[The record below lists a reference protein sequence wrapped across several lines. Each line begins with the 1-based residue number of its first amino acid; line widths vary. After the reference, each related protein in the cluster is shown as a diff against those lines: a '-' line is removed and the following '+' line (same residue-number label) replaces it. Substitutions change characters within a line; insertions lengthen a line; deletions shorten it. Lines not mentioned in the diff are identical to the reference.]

1 MGSENFPF
9 FLYLYIMDDKIVS
22 LIEKFYDNPDGVSK
36 NFGGPTSFI
45 KFILSKGDKYSEY
58 LDPKNQ
64 FFFDNDL
71 QDLLIWEKYQAAED
85 KQQFLREFIVE
96 FLYDDMDVES
106 GGKISWII
114 DKDDVLLAFDDR
126 GRDGTAR
133 RAAEMVFNEDYN
145 EHFYDVINN
154 FYDNCV
160 ETLNDKNKSLLA
172 NKIVSELPP
181 LTLEDIE
188 ETSFL
193 KELWEIE
200 GQNNF
205 LTITSDNITELLE
218 DKETTIYIFRNFFPD
233 LESDMSNAYH
243 NAYNSAY
250 ENELSKEVYE
260 GIEGLFGD
268 SGKMIEVGK
277 DYKGNSRW
285 KYEIDVTTT
294 FEYFFKEY
302 FSDWKNHYNP
312 IEYFGS
318 FGEMLKEL
326 FDSGMER
333 IDFRIPDYP
342 DSDEV
347 ESDYNE
353 YVEI

>member
-1 MGSENFPF
+1 
-9 FLYLYIMDDKIVS
+9 MDDKIIS
-22 LIEKFYDNPDGVSK
+22 LIEKFYEDPASVSK
-36 NFGGPTSFI
+36 NFGGAASFI

-64 FFFDNDL
+64 FFYDEDL

-96 FLYDDMDVES
+96 FLDNDMEVES
-106 GGKISWII
+106 GRKISWVI

-133 RAAEMVFNEDYN
+133 YAAKMVFNEDFN
-145 EHFYDVINN
+145 EFFSDVIND
-154 FYDNCV
+154 FYDECIR
-160 ETLNDKNKSLLA
+160 TLNNKNESLLA

-181 LTLEDIE
+181 LTSDDIE
-188 ETSFL
+188 QTSFL
-193 KELWEIE
+193 EELWEIE
-200 GQNNF
+200 GQGGF
-205 LTITSDNITELLE
+205 LTITSDNIAELLG
-218 DKETTIYIFRNFFPD
+218 DNDTTEYIITNFFPD
-233 LESDMSNAYH
+233 LKSDMENAYW
-243 NAYNSAY
+243 NAYNVAY

-268 SGKMIEVGK
+268 SGRMIEVGK

-285 KYEIDVTTT
+285 QYEIDVTKT

-318 FGEMLKEL
+318 FKEMLNQL
-326 FDSGMER
+326 FDDGMER

-342 DSDEV
+342 DFDDVVSN
-347 ESDYNE
+347 YNE

>member
-1 MGSENFPF
+1 
-9 FLYLYIMDDKIVS
+9 
-22 LIEKFYDNPDGVSK
+22 
-36 NFGGPTSFI
+36 
-45 KFILSKGDKYSEY
+45 
-58 LDPKNQ
+58 
-64 FFFDNDL
+64 
-71 QDLLIWEKYQAAED
+71 
-85 KQQFLREFIVE
+85 
-96 FLYDDMDVES
+96 MDVES
-106 GGKISWII
+106 GGKISWVI

-133 RAAEMVFNEDYN
+133 YAAEMVFNEDFN
-145 EHFYDVINN
+145 EHFSNVIDD
-154 FYDNCV
+154 FYDECIR
-160 ETLNDKNKSLLA
+160 TLNDKNESLLA

-181 LTLEDIE
+181 LTSDDIE
-188 ETSFL
+188 QTSFL
-193 KELWEIE
+193 EELWEIE
-200 GQNNF
+200 GQGGF
-205 LTITSDNITELLE
+205 LTITSDNIAELLG
-218 DKETTIYIFRNFFPD
+218 DDDTTEYIITNFFPD
-233 LESDMSNAYH
+233 LKGEMMNAYW

-285 KYEIDVTTT
+285 KYEIDVTKT

-318 FGEMLKEL
+318 FGEMLKQL
-326 FDSGMER
+326 FDDGMER

-342 DSDEV
+342 DYSEV
-347 ESDYNE
+347 ESAYNE

>member
-1 MGSENFPF
+1 
-9 FLYLYIMDDKIVS
+9 MDDKIIS
-22 LIEKFYDNPDGVSK
+22 LIEKFYDDPASVSK
-36 NFGGPTSFI
+36 NFGGATSFI

-58 LDPKNQ
+58 LNPKNQ
-64 FFFDNDL
+64 FFYDEDL

-96 FLYDDMDVES
+96 FLDNDMEVES
-106 GGKISWII
+106 GRKISWVI
-114 DKDDVLLAFDDR
+114 DKEDVLLAFDGR

-133 RAAEMVFNEDYN
+133 GVAEMVFNEDFN
-145 EHFYDVINN
+145 EYFSNVINN
-154 FYDNCV
+154 FYDDCV
-160 ETLNDKNKSLLA
+160 TSLSTHNKTLLA
-172 NKIVSELPP
+172 NKIVSELPL
-181 LTLEDIE
+181 LTPDDIKNTTFLE
-188 ETSFL
+188 
-193 KELWEIE
+193 ELWEIE
-200 GQNNF
+200 GRPET
-205 LTITSDNITELLE
+205 LLITEDNVNELLDDE
-218 DKETTIYIFRNFFPD
+218 ETTKYIFDNFFSD
-233 LESDMSNAYH
+233 LESNMMNAYW

-250 ENELSKEVYE
+250 ESELSKEVYE

-285 KYEIDVTTT
+285 QYEIDVTTT

-302 FSDWKNHYNP
+302 FSDWKNHYNS

-342 DSDEV
+342 DFDDVVSN
-347 ESDYNE
+347 YNE

>member
-1 MGSENFPF
+1 
-9 FLYLYIMDDKIVS
+9 MDDKVVS
-22 LIEKFYDNPDGVSK
+22 LIEKFYDNPANVSK
-36 NFGGPTSFI
+36 NFGGPENFI
-45 KFILSKGDKYSEY
+45 KFVLSKGDKYSEY
-58 LDPKNQ
+58 LDPKNE
-64 FFFDNDL
+64 FFYENDL

-96 FLYDDMDVES
+96 FLDNDMEVES
-106 GGKISWII
+106 GRKISWVI

-133 RAAEMVFNEDYN
+133 YAAKMVFNEDFN
-145 EHFYDVINN
+145 EFFSDVIND
-154 FYDNCV
+154 FYDECIR
-160 ETLNDKNKSLLA
+160 TLNNKNESLLA

-181 LTLEDIE
+181 LTSDDIE
-188 ETSFL
+188 QTSFL
-193 KELWEIE
+193 EELWEIE
-200 GQNNF
+200 GQGGF
-205 LTITSDNITELLE
+205 LTITSDNIAELLG
-218 DKETTIYIFRNFFPD
+218 DNDTTEYIITNFFPD
-233 LESDMSNAYH
+233 LKSDMENAYW
-243 NAYNSAY
+243 NAYNVAY

-268 SGKMIEVGK
+268 SGRMIEVGK

-285 KYEIDVTTT
+285 QYEIDVTKT

-318 FGEMLKEL
+318 FKEMLNQL
-326 FDSGMER
+326 FDDGMER

-342 DSDEV
+342 DYDEV
-347 ESDYNE
+347 KSAYNE